1 MNPRERLH
9 KLLITKSV
17 KTGNF
22 TLASGRTSNF
32 YIDARLTTMSPE
44 GMVLIGQIGLEE
56 IRKNEW
62 EADAIGGLTLG
73 ADPVAYAISHV
84 SASGNAPIRAFTV
97 RKEAKAH
104 GTGRRIEGP
113 FQAGD
118 RVVIVEDVITTGKS
132 ALEAI
137 RAVESEG
144 GTVTG
149 VLAVVDREEGGTKAI
164 TDQSYRV
171 ISLATKGDLMTSSSS
186 SDSGAG

>member
-44 GMVLIGQIGLEE
+44 GMVLIGQLGLEE
-56 IRKNEW
+56 IRTNAW

-84 SASGNAPIRAFTV
+84 SASENAPIRAFTV
-97 RKEAKAH
+97 RKETKAH

-118 RVVIVEDVITTGKS
+118 RVVIIEDVITTGKS

-137 RAVESEG
+137 QAVESEG

-149 VLAVVDREEGGTKAI
+149 VLAVVDRQEGGTKAI
-164 TDQSYRV
+164 TDQGYRV
-171 ISLATKGDLMTSSSS
+171 RSLATKTDLIASSPS